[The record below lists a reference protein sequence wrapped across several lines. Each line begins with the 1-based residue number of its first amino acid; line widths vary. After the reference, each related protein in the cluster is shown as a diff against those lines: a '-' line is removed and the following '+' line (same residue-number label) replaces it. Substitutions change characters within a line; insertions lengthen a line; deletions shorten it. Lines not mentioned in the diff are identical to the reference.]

1 MDTLIS
7 IISAIDTALTVG
19 FWLGLAALALA
30 LLSALRRALRGPTW
44 APVPTP
50 APPGFNPRSSRAR
63 SAAHKWADSDHPDA
77 AFKWARAAGWP
88 MGARTRGLDPLSCGG
103 GRAYDGENGPLGFT
117 TRDAELLDAY
127 FAAANSIGA
136 ECGGYVVVA
145 TNGEEWDRYNGGG
158 RWWSSKHARSRGRGA
173 LRTDTSAASRTR
185 RPQQGE
191 AGP

>member
-1 MDTLIS
+1 METILS
-7 IISAIDTALTVG
+7 IIDTIDTVLTVG
-19 FWLGLAALALA
+19 FWLSLAVIGLV
-30 LLSALRRALRGPTW
+30 LLRALRSVFSRPGRPRSRTPAAASQGGFGG
-44 APVPTP
+44 APVSSGG
-50 APPGFNPRSSRAR
+50 AFNPRSPAAIRATR
-63 SAAHKWADSDHPDA
+63 KWADSDHPDA

-88 MGARTRGLDPLSCGG
+88 MGPRTRGLDPLSCGG

-136 ECGGYVVVA
+136 DCGGWVVVA

-158 RWWSSKHARSRGRGA
+158 RW
-173 LRTDTSAASRTR
+173 R